1 VQFQVRE
8 KISEDNKWIVPYM
21 RENWGSEKI
30 LTRNTLYEATELPG
44 FIAEQNKKPAGI
56 ILYNIKNKECEI
68 TLLASFV
75 EKIGIGA
82 TLINKVKGIAK
93 SQGCKRIWLI
103 TTNDNTHAIRFYQKR
118 GLVLAALYK
127 NAIEESRKLKP
138 EIPFEGFD
146 GIPIRDEIEL
156 ELVLE

>member
-1 VQFQVRE
+1 MQFQIRE
-8 KISEDNKWIVPYM
+8 KTSEDNKWIIPYM

-30 LTRNTLYEATELPG
+30 VTRSTLYDATGLPG
-44 FIAEQNKKPAGI
+44 FIAEHNNKPAGI
-56 ILYNIKNKECEI
+56 ILYNIKDKECEI
-68 TLLASFV
+68 TLLESFI
-75 EKIGIGA
+75 EKMGIGSS
-82 TLINKVKGIAK
+82 LINRVKEIAK
-93 SQGCKRIWLI
+93 SQGCRRIWLI

-127 NAIEESRKLKP
+127 NAIEESRKIKP

>member
-1 VQFQVRE
+1 MQFEIRE
-8 KISEDNKWIVPYM
+8 KTFEDNKWIVPYM

-30 LTRNTLYEATELPG
+30 VTRSTLYDATGLPG
-44 FIAEQNKKPAGI
+44 FIAEHNNIPAGI
-56 ILYNIKNKECEI
+56 ILYNIKDKECEI
-68 TLLASFV
+68 TLLESFI
-75 EKIGIGA
+75 EKMGIGSS
-82 TLINKVKGIAK
+82 LINRVKEIAK
-93 SQGCKRIWLI
+93 SQGCRRIWLI

-127 NAIEESRKLKP
+127 NAIEESRKIKP